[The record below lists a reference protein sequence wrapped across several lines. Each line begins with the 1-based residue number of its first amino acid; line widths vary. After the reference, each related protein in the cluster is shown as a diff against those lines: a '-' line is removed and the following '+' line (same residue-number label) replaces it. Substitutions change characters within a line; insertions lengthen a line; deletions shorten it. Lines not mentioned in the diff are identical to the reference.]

1 MYNSRVKNRKL
12 KTILIKIINLTKFKT
27 NNFDFNK
34 KTILV
39 SIIIWYISLFLNW
52 IIIKDNNI
60 INYFN
65 SFNKIT
71 IFNSITI
78 FIILTIS
85 LFILFSTKKKEK
97 IKILTNFQINDNIL
111 LININFLIIL
121 LSISSI
127 FTISWLNIFYKNI
140 NYWQWVILTIISWIF
155 WIIASIRL
163 KYKKNTKIIIN
174 ESEDKNNIINNNNM
188 KLPI

>member
-12 KTILIKIINLTKFKT
+12 KTILIKIVNLTKFKT

-34 KTILV
+34 KTILL
-39 SIIIWYISLFLNW
+39 SIILWYISLFLNW
-52 IIIKDNNI
+52 IIIKDNDVI
-60 INYFN
+60 SYFN

-78 FIILTIS
+78 FTILTIS
-85 LFILFSTKKKEK
+85 LFVLFSAKKKEK
-97 IKILTNFQINDNIL
+97 IKIVTHIQVNDNIL
-111 LININFLIIL
+111 LITINFLIII
-121 LSISSI
+121 LSVSSI

-140 NYWQWVILTIISWIF
+140 NYWQWVILTIISWII

-163 KYKKNTKIIIN
+163 KHSKNTKIIIN
-174 ESEDKNNIINNNNM
+174 ESEDKDNIIDNNNM

>member
-12 KTILIKIINLTKFKT
+12 KTILIKIVNLTKFKT

-34 KTILV
+34 KTILL
-39 SIIIWYISLFLNW
+39 SIILWYISLFLNW
-52 IIIKDNNI
+52 IIIKDNDVI
-60 INYFN
+60 SYFN

-78 FIILTIS
+78 LTILTIS
-85 LFILFSTKKKEK
+85 LFVLFSAKKKEK
-97 IKILTNFQINDNIL
+97 IKIVTHFQINDNIL
-111 LININFLIIL
+111 LITINLLIII
-121 LSISSI
+121 LSVSSI

-140 NYWQWVILTIISWIF
+140 NYWQWVILTIISWII
-155 WIIASIRL
+155 WIIASIRV
-163 KYKKNTKIIIN
+163 KQNKNTKIIIN
-174 ESEDKNNIINNNNM
+174 ESDDKDNIIDNNNM